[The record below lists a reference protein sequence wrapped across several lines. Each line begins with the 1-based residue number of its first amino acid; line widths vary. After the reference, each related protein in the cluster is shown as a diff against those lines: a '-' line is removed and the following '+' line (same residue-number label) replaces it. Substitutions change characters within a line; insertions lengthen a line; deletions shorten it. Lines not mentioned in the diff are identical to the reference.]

1 MSVQKDSM
9 PPDETVGPIWL
20 GVSSSLVVLLLITT
34 VLRLWARFACRNLG
48 WDDYTIALAAITATV
63 RYAFGVMQLPHGN
76 GRHRVYLGDH
86 DYMMINM
93 YGWWGQLFHFT
104 SMAFLKVS
112 LCLLVIRIQSTKTLR
127 ALLYILMIGSVVINL
142 AVVII
147 LLAECRPVGFWRGNS
162 AQCWP
167 NAIRIYAI
175 WTSIAYSVFS
185 DLLCSLLPL
194 AIVWRIRIPSQKK
207 AMVTGLMSLGVVYV
221 WQPRE
226 AVLRAPQM
234 CDTVFSTDRAFSATA
249 FGIVRAQS
257 LSVSEADLSWDFC
270 ITAIWSNLE
279 LFLGISAANLALSRA
294 MYHYFVPSSEGSI
307 PRGRYDP
314 SSSGYI
320 RSDRFPSPE
329 AMIMRSG
336 QQQQPPATITLSGQI
351 PLNPP
356 LENGVIINREFRWQE
371 NKEPPGPYV

>member
-1 MSVQKDSM
+1 MHNPRSVLEMSFQKDSV

-20 GVSSSLVVLLLITT
+20 GVSSSLVVLLLATT
-34 VLRLWARFACRNLG
+34 AFRLWARFGRRNLG

-76 GRHRVYLGDH
+76 GRHRVYLSDH

-112 LCLLVIRIQSTKTLR
+112 LCLLVIRIQSNKPLR
-127 ALLYILMIGSVVINL
+127 VLLYAVMFGSVIINF

-147 LLAECRPVGFWRGNS
+147 LVAECRPVGFWRGNG

-167 NAIRIYAI
+167 NSIRIYAI
-175 WTSIAYSVFS
+175 WISIAYSVLS
-185 DLLCSLLPL
+185 DLLCSFLPL
-194 AIVWRIRIPSQKK
+194 TVVWKIKIPSQKK
-207 AMVTGLMSLGVVYV
+207 VMVTSLMSLGLV
-221 WQPRE
+221 
-226 AVLRAPQM
+226 
-234 CDTVFSTDRAFSATA
+234 ATA

-294 MYHYFVPSSEGSI
+294 MYLYFVAPSEDSVPG
-307 PRGRYDP
+307 GRYDP
-314 SSSGYI
+314 SSHGYI
-320 RSDRFPSPE
+320 RSDRFQTP
-329 AMIMRSG
+329 A
-336 QQQQPPATITLSGQI
+336 ATIINSSPQQRPTVKTLSGDV
-351 PLNPP
+351 PLVPWLP
-356 LENGVIINREFRWQE
+356 DGIEIKREFRWEDNTNPQ
-371 NKEPPGPYV
+371 GPHEESS